1 MTKIKGFV
9 AYAAKAVV
17 AAVGPMLVSLFDSL
31 AVELGSIVQTAASA
45 LVAAVLVY
53 FTKNA
58 SSPTGAHEA

>member
-1 MTKIKGFV
+1 MMFEKAKGFV

-17 AAVGPMLVSLFDSL
+17 AAVGPVLVALFDSI

-53 FTKNA
+53 FTRN
-58 SSPTGAHEA
+58 TETV